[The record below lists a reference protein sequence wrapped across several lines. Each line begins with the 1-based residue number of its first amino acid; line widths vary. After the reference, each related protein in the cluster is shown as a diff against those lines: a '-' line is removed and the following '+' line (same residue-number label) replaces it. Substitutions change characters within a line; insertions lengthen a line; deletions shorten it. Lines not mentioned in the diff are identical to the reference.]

1 LDKSGHLGGDAKLV
15 LDVVDYF
22 VEGKPALGLSFVE
35 DSIYSHKLVFEA
47 EKAREKGVAVDPGRT
62 I

>member
-1 LDKSGHLGGDAKLV
+1 MV

>member
-1 LDKSGHLGGDAKLV
+1 LENAGINKEK
-15 LDVVDYF
+15 
-22 VEGKPALGLSFVE
+22 
-35 DSIYSHKLVFEA
+35 FEA